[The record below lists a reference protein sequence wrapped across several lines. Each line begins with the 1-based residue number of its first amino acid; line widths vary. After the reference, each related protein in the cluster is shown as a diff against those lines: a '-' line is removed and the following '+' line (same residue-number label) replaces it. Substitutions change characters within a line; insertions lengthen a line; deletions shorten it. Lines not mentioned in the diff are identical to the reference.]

1 MGYSELFKVTAV
13 QPTLTLEVG
22 LNWDKHNIR
31 AYTVM
36 FTNCKQ
42 S

>member
-1 MGYSELFKVTAV
+1 MGYSELFEVTAV

-22 LNWDKHNIR
+22 LNWDIR